1 MSLLKVN
8 TIQSYTDS
16 EPLVINDELQ
26 LSGSTAS
33 GSKSVA
39 LGQNNNANALGS
51 VAMGRN
57 NTIEGSYAVTTGY
70 AVTASSAYSYAGGLF
85 TETKAQFQTVIGKHN
100 APSTNEADVFIIGAG
115 ENSLNKKNLAVFNS
129 SGSIIFDT
137 ASIPTSDPAV
147 LGQLYRTGS
156 NLDEIKISFG

>member
-51 VAMGRN
+51 VAMGQN
-57 NTIEGSYAVTTGY
+57 NRTEASYAVTTGLY
-70 AVTASSAYSYAGGLF
+70 NTASGPWSYAGGSN
-85 TETKAQFQTVIGKHN
+85 TWARGAAQTVIGMHN
-100 APSTNEADVFIIGAG
+100 SADPDSSTVFIIGNG
-115 ENSLNKKNLAVFNS
+115 TQSNKKNLVKFTTAS
-129 SGSIIFDT
+129 LIFDT
-137 ASIPTSDPAV
+137 ASIPTYDPVV